1 MYIFFIAMQ
10 VILRI
15 IFLVAIP
22 SLCALGQNKIAF
34 VSDTQAPMWIED
46 VFLKSNNNEKAT
58 ALLFSEIVNQ
68 KPTDL
73 FILGDVVSLGH
84 KEKKWKAM
92 DDYLQRCRQEGIKVS
107 ALLGNHDVM
116 SKPKKGE
123 QKFQQ
128 RFPDQVRTGFTK
140 VTDSI
145 AVVMLNSNFKKLSQK
160 DMETQQAWLKTELLE
175 LDMNT
180 SIKTIVVSCHH
191 APYSNSKIVGSSELV
206 QKYFVPLFLKS
217 AKSKLFITGHSH
229 AFEHF
234 KKEGKDFL
242 VIGGGGGIHQP
253 LKSENFTWQDLASDY
268 KPMFH
273 YLDMTRQGNS
283 LSLISHSLKK
293 DFSGF
298 ETGYS
303 FIIP

>member
-1 MYIFFIAMQ
+1 MNLRLTYL
-10 VILRI
+10 ILI
-15 IFLVAIP
+15 LAITYGATAQP
-22 SLCALGQNKIAF
+22 TIAF
-34 VSDTQAPMWIED
+34 VSDTQEPMWVED
-46 VFLKSNNNEKAT
+46 VFLKSNQNAKAT
-58 ALLFSEIVNQ
+58 NLIFNAVINQ

-73 FILGDVVSLGH
+73 FILGDVVTLGH

-92 DDYLQRCRQEGIKVS
+92 DTYLQRCRQEGIKVS

-160 DMETQQAWLKTELLE
+160 DMEAQQAWLKNELFK
-175 LDMNT
+175 LDASS
-180 SIKTIVVSCHH
+180 SIKAIVISCHH
-191 APYSNSKIVGSSELV
+191 APYSNSKIVGSSEPV

-217 AKSKLFITGHSH
+217 TKSKLFITGHSH

-234 KKEGKDFL
+234 KKEGKAFL

-253 LKSENFTWQDLASDY
+253 LKSENSTLQDLAPTY

-273 YLDMTRQGNS
+273 YLTMTRRGTN
-283 LSLISHSLKK
+283 LSIVSHPLKN

-303 FIIP
+303 FTIP

>member
-1 MYIFFIAMQ
+1 MN
-10 VILRI
+10 LRF
-15 IFLVAIP
+15 IFLIPVLAIGLSTTAQP
-22 SLCALGQNKIAF
+22 TIAF
-34 VSDTQAPMWIED
+34 VSDTQEPMWIED
-46 VFLKSNNNEKAT
+46 VFLKSNQNTKAT
-58 ALLFSEIVNQ
+58 ELIFNEIINQ

-73 FILGDVVSLGH
+73 FILGDVVALGH

-92 DDYLQRCRQEGIKVS
+92 DTYLQRCRQEGIKVS

-116 SKPKKGE
+116 NKSKKGE

-145 AVVMLNSNFKKLSQK
+145 ALVMLNSNFKKLSLK
-160 DMETQQAWLKTELLE
+160 DIEVQQAWLKTELLK
-175 LDMNT
+175 LDENT
-180 SIKTIVVSCHH
+180 SIKIIVVSCHH
-191 APYSNSKIVGSSELV
+191 APYSNSKIVGSSEPV
-206 QKYFVPLFLKS
+206 QKYFVPLFLQSTKC
-217 AKSKLFITGHSH
+217 KLFITGHSH

-253 LKSENFTWQDLASDY
+253 LKSENSTFRDLAPTY

-273 YLDMTRQGNS
+273 YLTMTRRGAN
-283 LSLISHSLKK
+283 LSIVSHSLKN
-293 DFSGF
+293 DFLGF